1 MSLLIVGAGVFGLSA
16 AIEAQKKG
24 YSVTVIDKHP
34 VPSPYS
40 AACDINKIIRSEYD
54 SHFYAKMSLDAI
66 EAWKSD
72 PEYSETYFE
81 CGRLSVCPKSNS
93 NRRRFDDIS
102 IAVLGEL
109 GKADKI
115 TKYADAVSLK
125 RDLPCLADCQFSSGD
140 VYVYN
145 GRAGYAHS
153 SNALK
158 AAWRKA
164 VRCGVQFVFG
174 EAGEAVGIEQT
185 DGKTAVAAKSGARYT
200 ADKIL
205 VACGASSGF
214 VVNVA
219 GVQAATGLFVT
230 HIQLTPAE
238 AAEMED
244 IPVIFDAGLGYF
256 FPPDKETGLVKVCIS
271 GVAAANNVAN
281 PHDYGTVSLPRYKH
295 DTATDT
301 IPQNSLSQ
309 ARRLLTKYFPEL
321 ATKPFIGSKTC
332 WIADSSNSDF
342 IIDKV
347 PGHSDVYLAS
357 GDSGHGFK
365 FLPIIGSYVLAMLE
379 GRLDATTAE
388 RWKWRGEPEG
398 LEKYKNTDWKL
409 TKQLLEFDQITFAK
423 E

>member
-1 MSLLIVGAGVFGLSA
+1 MSLLIIGAGVFGLST
-16 AIEAQKKG
+16 AIQAQNKG
-24 YSVTVIDKHP
+24 YSVTVIDKHT

-54 SHFYAKMSLDAI
+54 SDFYARMSLDAI

-81 CGRLSVCPKSNS
+81 CGRLSVCPKSNT

-102 IAVLGEL
+102 IAVLSEL

-115 TKYADAVSLK
+115 TRYDNAESLK
-125 RDLPCLADCQFSSGD
+125 RDLPSLRDCEFSSENA
-140 VYVYN
+140 YVYN

-164 VRCGVQFVFG
+164 VRCGVHFVFG
-174 EAGEAVGIEQT
+174 EAGEAVGIEET
-185 DGKTAVAAKSGARYT
+185 DGKPTVTVKSGATYS

-214 VVNVA
+214 VINVA
-219 GVQAATGLFVT
+219 GVQSATGLFVT
-230 HIQLTPAE
+230 HIQLTPDE
-238 AAEMED
+238 AAKVQD

-256 FPPDKETGLVKVCIS
+256 FPPDKETGLMKICIS
-271 GVAAANNVAN
+271 GTAAVNTVAN
-281 PHDYGTVSLPRYKH
+281 PHATGTLPLPRYKC
-295 DTATDT
+295 DMPKDT
-301 IPQNSLSQ
+301 IPESCLSH
-309 ARRLLTKYFPEL
+309 ARELLTKYFPEL
-321 ATKPFIGSKTC
+321 ATKPFMGSRTC

-347 PGHSDVYLAS
+347 PGHSNVYLAS

-365 FLPIIGSYVLAMLE
+365 FLPNIGVYILEMLE
-379 GRLDATTAE
+379 GHLDAATAE
-388 RWKWRGEPEG
+388 RWKWRSEPEG
-398 LEKYKNTDWKL
+398 LEMYKNTDWKL
-409 TKQLLEFDQITFAK
+409 TKQLLEFDEISFAK